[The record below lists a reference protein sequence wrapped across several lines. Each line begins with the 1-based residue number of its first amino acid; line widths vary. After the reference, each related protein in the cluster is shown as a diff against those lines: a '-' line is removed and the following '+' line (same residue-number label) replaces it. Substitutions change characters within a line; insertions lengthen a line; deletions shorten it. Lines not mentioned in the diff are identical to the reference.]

1 MLFLVSVVVFTSL
14 YKGSYRACKMSP
26 ALTNNTNFRIPDAK
40 FRVPVQGLV
49 EGLGI
54 RARVGFVLYCLLMI
68 PNMTYVSV

>member
-1 MLFLVSVVVFTSL
+1 
-14 YKGSYRACKMSP
+14 MSP